1 MIEMIPTNDVFK
13 NLITILRIHR
23 DREYIIDLFAR
34 QNIIVTNAKLK
45 SWSTKSGK
53 FNKDFR
59 PMPKEALEAFF
70 RALHDAK
77 IVDMDED
84 Q

>member
-1 MIEMIPTNDVFK
+1 MIETIPTNDVFK
-13 NLITILRIHR
+13 NLITILRIHK

-34 QNIIVTNAKLK
+34 QNITVTNAKLK
-45 SWSTKSGK
+45 SWIVKSGK

-59 PMPKEALEAFF
+59 PMPREALEAFF

-77 IVDMDED
+77 IVDMNDSE
-84 Q
+84 